1 MVKNKKSGLKDIRE
15 KREELR
21 QQWSLLNDVQRKIDF
36 EKAVDIRK
44 EERETFKKWSFYD
57 GIIKALDK

>member
-1 MVKNKKSGLKDIRE
+1 MEENKKYGLKNIRE

-21 QQWSLLNDVQRKIDF
+21 NHWSLLNDVQRKVDF